1 MSSNVEPAAP
11 PVPQWL
17 LTGADQIAARY
28 VMRGVSL
35 YGLVYAAFIAGWEAG
50 REEKSEGDFFVP
62 QIPPALRS
70 AADDVCAPAD

>member
-1 MSSNVEPAAP
+1 MSSNVEPSAP

-35 YGLVYAAFIAGWEAG
+35 YGVVYAAFIAGWEAG
-50 REEKSEGDFFVP
+50 REEKSAGDCGHRKGPV
-62 QIPPALRS
+62 AGCLGTRC
-70 AADDVCAPAD
+70 VR